1 MNVLVMGR
9 AKTGTTIIAKTI
21 QASLD
26 NASFLME
33 PKSLN
38 KFLEPY
44 EEDVVAK
51 LIFEHWSSRPYSR
64 LAILNN
70 ELGLV
75 FNKRVFI
82 VRDPRDELISRMFY
96 VVYGHLKEGRIK
108 REQLMPWLEMVKAKE
123 LKPES
128 ISVCEMLTLINQI
141 LGVNMSLAM
150 TDTVN
155 YYRFLARH
163 GQRSFLLRYENF
175 MANQLQD
182 LESYLGFSLTQERD
196 VGKKFDRTRRSAAS
210 NNWKT
215 FFVASDLEQFK
226 SLHADDMKSIGFD
239 DWELSPVESL
249 NPEHGSIY
257 LERILDEALR
267 RRSQYPAPGLDAD
280 NAK

>member
-1 MNVLVMGR
+1 MNVIVMGR

-38 KFLEPY
+38 KFLEPF

-70 ELGLV
+70 ELGLI
-75 FNKRVFI
+75 FDKRIFI

-96 VVYGHLKEGRIK
+96 VVYGHLKEGKVDRQHLI
-108 REQLMPWLEMVKAKE
+108 PWLEMVKAKE
-123 LKPES
+123 SKPRS
-128 ISVCEMLTLINQI
+128 ISVCEMLALINKI

-150 TDTVN
+150 NDTVN

-163 GQRSFLLRYENF
+163 GRHSFLLRYENF
-175 MANQLQD
+175 MENKIQD
-182 LESYLGFSLTQERD
+182 LENYLGFALTQERD
-196 VGKKFDRTRRSAAS
+196 VGKRFNRTRRSAAC

-226 SLHADDMKSIGFD
+226 ILHADDMKLIGFD
-239 DWELSPVESL
+239 DWALSPVESL

-267 RRSQYPAPGLDAD
+267 RRLQSSAPELDLD
-280 NAK
+280 NAE

>member
-1 MNVLVMGR
+1 MNILVMGR

-33 PKSLN
+33 PKTLN

-44 EEDVVAK
+44 EDDLVAK
-51 LIFEHWSSRPYSR
+51 LIFEHWSSRPHSR

-75 FNKRVFI
+75 FDKRIYI

-96 VVYGHLKEGRIK
+96 VAYGHLKEKRIE
-108 REQLMPWLEMVKAKE
+108 REQLNPWLELVKTKE
-123 LKPES
+123 LNPES
-128 ISVCEMLTLINQI
+128 ITVCDMLKAINQI
-141 LGVNMSLAM
+141 LGINMSLAM
-150 TDTVN
+150 KDTVN

-163 GQRSFLLRYENF
+163 GLGSFLLRYESF
-175 MANQLQD
+175 MANQIHD

-196 VGKKFDRTRRSAAS
+196 VGKKFNRTRRSAAS

-215 FFVASDLEQFK
+215 FFVESDLEQFK
-226 SLHADDMKSIGFD
+226 YLHAEDMKAIGFD
-239 DWELSPVESL
+239 DWELSPVDQL
-249 NPEHGSIY
+249 NPEHGSLY
-257 LERILDEALR
+257 LERILDEAVK
-267 RRSQYPAPGLDAD
+267 RSSS
-280 NAK
+280 